1 MEHQGPSSTTYHGTD
16 KEVATL
22 AGGCFWCLEAVFAEL
37 KGVENVMSG
46 YSGGKVISPSYHD
59 VSTGNTGHAETVQIT
74 YHPNI
79 ISFPELL
86 GVFFA
91 IHDPTTLN
99 REGPDV
105 GTQYRSAIFCHNERQ
120 KQLAGRKIQQ
130 LNEARVWDRPIVT
143 EVTPFKSFYP
153 AEDYHQGYF
162 RRNEGEPYS
171 HYVHPNR
178 LLLLE
183 HALGTP

>member
-1 MEHQGPSSTTYHGTD
+1 MEHQGPSSTTYHSTD

-37 KGVENVMSG
+37 KGAENVVSG

-74 YHPNI
+74 YDPNI

-86 GVFFA
+86 DVFFA

-105 GTQYRSAIFCHNERQ
+105 NCARQVLDHPVTRSDW
-120 KQLAGRKIQQ
+120 G
-130 LNEARVWDRPIVT
+130 
-143 EVTPFKSFYP
+143 
-153 AEDYHQGYF
+153 
-162 RRNEGEPYS
+162 
-171 HYVHPNR
+171 
-178 LLLLE
+178 
-183 HALGTP
+183 